1 MLGDGY
7 WGLKCFNRPERFAD
21 CPADLYSFA
30 RFQSGSRR
38 ALVVVAN
45 FGARGAVQGRIRIP
59 QELVAAAG
67 FTGSV
72 GVKLLLDQEGRHD
85 VSVATVSAG
94 RLTSDG
100 FTVSVSDQ
108 SAYVYAIAGS

>member
-1 MLGDGY
+1 M
-7 WGLKCFNRPERFAD
+7 
-21 CPADLYSFA
+21 
-30 RFQSGSRR
+30 
-38 ALVVVAN
+38 
-45 FGARGAVQGRIRIP
+45 QGRIRIP

-67 FTGSV
+67 FTGNV